1 MRGRLVVIALA
12 LVAIV
17 VAFSARGGNED
28 KGGARTTSGASADA
42 LQLTFVHSTEKA
54 ALIKRLVDRFN
65 AAHVRSGGRVVHV
78 RALSVASG
86 EAETRIAAGRLRPV
100 VWSPAS
106 SLWGRLLNFDAKRQM
121 VAQDNPSL
129 ARTPLD
135 IAMWETFA
143 RALGWPKQQVG
154 WEQILRLAQ
163 SPKGWALYGKTGFPA
178 FKLGHTNP
186 DFSTSG
192 LSAVAGEYYAATGKR
207 EGLTLADVDR
217 PAVRREIRAI
227 EASIVH
233 YGYTTPFFSEQ
244 LLRYGPAYA
253 QAVAMEETTL
263 IDFNRRRGNREPLV
277 ALYPK
282 GGTFSSDNPV
292 AIVRAPWVTPR
303 LGAAGEAFSNWIR
316 ARATPQFVARFG
328 FRPGDP
334 DAKPAAPIDRAH
346 GADPAQPEITLALPQ
361 PPVLARIKK
370 RWRQDRKPAN
380 VMLVV
385 DTSASMSEEGRMEQA
400 KRGLRAFFEQ
410 LAPQDRVGLVT
421 FSSKVRPVLPIAR
434 FSRSRENLRTA
445 AADMVPDGETAL
457 YDAALAGV
465 RAVRRLDDTKRI
477 NAVVLLTDG
486 MNTTGRVDLLTLL
499 KELKSVSPVEERTVR
514 GFAIS
519 YGVDAPVGAL
529 KEIVAATGGQWFPGN
544 PREISAVYQ
553 SISSFF

>member
-17 VAFSARGGNED
+17 IAFAASHGGGAG
-28 KGGARTTSGASADA
+28 KGGTTASAPA
-42 LQLTFVHSTEKA
+42 NAIQVTFVHSTEKA
-54 ALIKRLVDRFN
+54 ALIKRLVDGFN
-65 AAHVRSGGRVVHV
+65 AANVRSGGRVVQV
-78 RALSVASG
+78 RALSVPSG
-86 EAETRIAAGRLRPV
+86 DAETRIAAGRLRPV

-106 SLWGRLLNFDAKRQM
+106 SLWGRLLNFDAKREM

-129 ARTPLD
+129 ARTPLV

-143 RALGWPKQQVG
+143 RALGWPRQRVG
-154 WEQILRLAQ
+154 WGQILRLAR

-217 PAVRREIRAI
+217 PAVRREIRDI
-227 EASIVH
+227 EGSIVH
-233 YGYTTPFFSEQ
+233 YGDTTPFFSDQ
-244 LLRYGPAYA
+244 LLHYGPAFA

-263 IDFNRRRGNREPLV
+263 IDFNRRRGNRERLV

-282 GGTFSSDNPV
+282 DGTFFSDNPV
-292 AIVRAPWVTPR
+292 AIVRAPWVTPALR
-303 LGAAGEAFSNWIR
+303 AAGEAFSAWIR
-316 ARATPQFVARFG
+316 ERATPAFVARFG

-361 PPVLARIKK
+361 PPVLSRIKK

-385 DTSASMSEEGRMEQA
+385 DTSSSMSQEGKMDQA
-400 KRGLRAFFEQ
+400 KRGLRSFFGQ
-410 LAPQDRVGLVT
+410 LAPQDRVGLLT
-421 FSSKVRPVLPIAR
+421 FSSRVRPVLPIAR
-434 FSRSRENLRTA
+434 FSRSRKNLTTA
-445 AADMVPDGETAL
+445 VADMVGDGETAL
-457 YDAALAGV
+457 YDATLAGV
-465 RAVRRLDDTKRI
+465 RSVRRLDDTQRI

-486 MNTTGRVDLLTLL
+486 MRTTGEVDLLTLL

-514 GFAIS
+514 IFAIS
-519 YGVDAPVGAL
+519 YGADAAVGPL
-529 KEIVAATGGQWFPGN
+529 KEIAAATGGKWFPGN
-544 PREISAVYQ
+544 PHEIGAVYQ